1 MSRLESAW
9 AAWVTRCARPV
20 DNRPLAILR
29 ILLATIVIVD
39 LLQLGA
45 AGGLDAFFTHRQHGG
60 LSLVYGAD
68 FWFEHLGAHA
78 GPALVSL
85 TLACMGL
92 TALGLVTRPAMLVG
106 VLAHA
111 QLGALNSG
119 GDRAIDRII
128 RMVLLMLIFT
138 NAHRC
143 FALGD
148 RLRRRP
154 RMPTSPG
161 WFVDLLHLL
170 MVLLYMSAGM
180 VKAGASS
187 PGWFTL
193 SGPPELYFIFI
204 DPTAGRIAWDSELWR
219 SLWPALRVAGYG
231 TVLMELTA
239 FLLLTRWSK
248 WWGLLG
254 FSMHVGIALTMKL
267 GIFSWGMM
275 ALYVVV
281 FADWWLPWVDRVAVR
296 RIQAEPEPERA

>member
-1 MSRLESAW
+1 
-9 AAWVTRCARPV
+9 
-20 DNRPLAILR
+20 
-29 ILLATIVIVD
+29 
-39 LLQLGA
+39 
-45 AGGLDAFFTHRQHGG
+45 
-60 LSLVYGAD
+60 
-68 FWFEHLGAHA
+68 
-78 GPALVSL
+78 
-85 TLACMGL
+85 MGL

-154 RMPTSPG
+154 RTPTSPG

-204 DPTAGRIAWDSELWR
+204 DPTAGRISWDSELWR

-239 FLLLTRWSK
+239 FLLPTRWSK
-248 WWGLLG
+248 WCARHQHARGHRAHHEADLLVGDDGPVRGRLRGLVAALG
-254 FSMHVGIALTMKL
+254 RPGGRPSYPSRT
-267 GIFSWGMM
+267 
-275 ALYVVV
+275 
-281 FADWWLPWVDRVAVR
+281 RT
-296 RIQAEPEPERA
+296 RAGVT